1 MAREK
6 ISLFNI
12 GNPPC
17 DVGVIRSRRADAPC
31 EETSR
36 PWVLA
41 ATIIGSAMAF
51 PGTGGSYWPTFFPAI
66 VVLGFGMALVIAP
79 LTTTAMNSV
88 SGRHSGLAVAS
99 AVAAALIMEG
109 KRSTAQTQRTGQPA
123 GETVPIYEEV

>member
-1 MAREK
+1 VAREK

-79 LTTTAMNSV
+79 LTTTATNSV
-88 SGRHSGLAVAS
+88 SGRHSGLASGVVHAGGQ
-99 AVAAALIMEG
+99 ALLSRA
-109 KRSTAQTQRTGQPA
+109 RSQQPS
-123 GETVPIYEEV
+123 

>member
-1 MAREK
+1 VAREK
-6 ISLFNI
+6 TSLFNI

-79 LTTTAMNSV
+79 LTTTATNSV
-88 SGRHSGLAVAS
+88 SARPCCRERGRSSPHNGGQEKHSPDAENGPTRRRNSSHL
-99 AVAAALIMEG
+99 
-109 KRSTAQTQRTGQPA
+109 
-123 GETVPIYEEV
+123 